1 MAQNLYSLTR
11 FSLGSESSAI
21 QLTMNCAATF
31 KGSFGIGANA
41 VLQDA
46 SMQMAFDSK
55 TQGSIGLPL
64 LMDLTADLDSQALGG
79 TAIVLFFKGSAD
91 FSAKAVAGAV
101 IPMRM
106 DLVEDLA
113 GRMVLGADLPLRA
126 DVLAALDANASLGAD
141 FVLGGSFAAI
151 LSSSA
156 SVVDITEEISLI
168 AVDLAPGDELR
179 IDSEN
184 FTVTLNGVNI
194 LHLQE
199 GDWIR
204 LGRGLLAIG
213 VDSGT
218 AGALSGSLICEERW
232 L

>member
-1 MAQNLYSLTR
+1 MAHNKYSLTR
-11 FSLGSESSAI
+11 FGLGSEGSVYELEMDCQVS
-21 QLTMNCAATF
+21 F
-31 KGSFGIGANA
+31 GGSFGVGANA

-46 SMQMAFDSK
+46 SMQVAFDNK
-55 TQGSIGLPL
+55 AQGSVGLPL
-64 LMDLTADLDSQALGG
+64 LMDLSAELDSQALGG
-79 TAIVLFFKGSAD
+79 TAIVLLFKGSAELSARAKVGANIPVELDLSTELTGD
-91 FSAKAVAGAV
+91 FVMGAD
-101 IPMRM
+101 IPLSLTLSDALNSRTQ
-106 DLVEDLA
+106 
-113 GRMVLGADLPLRA
+113 LGADI
-126 DVLAALDANASLGAD
+126 ALSGDLT
-141 FVLGGSFAAI
+141 AI
-151 LSSSA
+151 LSNSA
-156 SVVDITEEISLI
+156 AVIDITEEMTTI
-168 AVDLAPGDELR
+168 AVSLAPGDELR

-218 AGALSGSLICEERW
+218 AGALSGSLVCEERW

>member
-1 MAQNLYSLTR
+1 MAHNKYSLTC
-11 FSLGSESSAI
+11 FGLGSEGSVY
-21 QLTMNCAATF
+21 QLEMDCQVSLG
-31 KGSFGIGANA
+31 GSFGVGANA

-46 SMQMAFDSK
+46 SMQVTFGSK
-55 TQGSIGLPL
+55 AQGSIGLPL

-79 TAIVLFFKGSAD
+79 TAIVLEFKVSAEL
-91 FSAKAVAGAV
+91 AARAEAGANISV
-101 IPMRM
+101 EL
-106 DLVEDLA
+106 DLSTELTSDV
-113 GRMVLGADLPLRA
+113 VLGADVPLS
-126 DVLAALDANASLGAD
+126 LALSDALNGAAQLGAD
-141 FVLGGSFAAI
+141 IALEGDLTAI
-151 LSSSA
+151 LSNSA
-156 SVVDITEEISLI
+156 AAIDITEELTTI
-168 AVDLAPGDELR
+168 AVSLAPGDELR

>member
-11 FSLGSESSAI
+11 FSLGSESSAV
-21 QLTMNCAATF
+21 QLTMNFTATF

-41 VLQDA
+41 VVQDVP
-46 SMQMAFDSK
+46 MQTIFNSK
-55 TQGSIGLPL
+55 AQGSIGLPL
-64 LMDLTADLDSQALGG
+64 LMDLFGEIESQILGG
-79 TAIVLFFKGSAD
+79 ELIALMFGAFESLQ
-91 FSAKAVAGAV
+91 FSAKAGFNMPVVADFSEEMIG
-101 IPMRM
+101 
-106 DLVEDLA
+106 
-113 GRMVLGADLPLRA
+113 GFVLGADVPA
-126 DVLAALDANASLGAD
+126 KTVLSAGLNNSTSIGANINTD
-141 FVLGGSFAAI
+141 NDMTAI
-151 LSSSA
+151 LSA
-156 SVVDITEEISLI
+156 MIAAIDIKENVSVVNTR
-168 AVDLAPGDELR
+168 LAPGDELR

-218 AGALSGSLICEERW
+218 AGTLSGSLVCEERW